1 MYSSLVRTSIILD
14 PVAMQGENVR
24 HLLEGRPI
32 RFVWVRPLVLYPA
45 AAGFCRRHELL
56 VRTGRP
62 LEYSVR
68 HIECPHDVRQCH
80 ANKVAVS
87 TVRDATAAELED
99 ENVEVWIQSGSS
111 PECRMGGDIA
121 EGVYR
126 TGRRGYSERL
136 NSKGQRSQQATS
148 QRMLKESLWNAPRH
162 GLTAAGC

>member
-68 HIECPHDVRQCH
+68 HIEYTHDVR
-80 ANKVAVS
+80 
-87 TVRDATAAELED
+87 
-99 ENVEVWIQSGSS
+99 
-111 PECRMGGDIA
+111 
-121 EGVYR
+121 
-126 TGRRGYSERL
+126 
-136 NSKGQRSQQATS
+136 
-148 QRMLKESLWNAPRH
+148 
-162 GLTAAGC
+162 